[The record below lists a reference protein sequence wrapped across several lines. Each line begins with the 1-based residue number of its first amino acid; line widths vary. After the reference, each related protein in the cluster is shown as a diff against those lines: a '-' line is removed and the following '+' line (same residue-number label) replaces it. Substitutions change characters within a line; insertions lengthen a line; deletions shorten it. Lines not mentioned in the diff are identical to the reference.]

1 MDAAAR
7 ALSEPNRRFI
17 LRLVHDDERTVG
29 EIAEQLPISRP
40 AVSQHL
46 RVLEE
51 AELVKVR
58 KQGTRRYYSAR
69 PEGLVELRAWLDEFW
84 VDRLDRLKAE
94 VERDQGIARKRTK
107 APKQ

>member
-17 LRLVHDDERTVG
+17 LRLVHDSEHTVG

-51 AELVKVR
+51 AELVNVR
-58 KQGTRRYYSAR
+58 KEGTRRYYSAR
-69 PEGLVELRAWLDEFW
+69 PEGLVELRVWLDEFW
-84 VDRLDRLKAE
+84 FDRLDRLKVE
-94 VERDQGIARKRTK
+94 VERDKWNARKSTK